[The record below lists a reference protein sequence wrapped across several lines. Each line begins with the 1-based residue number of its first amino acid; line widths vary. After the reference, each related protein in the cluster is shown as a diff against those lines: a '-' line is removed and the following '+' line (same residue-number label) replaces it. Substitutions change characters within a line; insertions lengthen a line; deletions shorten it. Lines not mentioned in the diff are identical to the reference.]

1 MSRKRT
7 TAADVRRILE
17 KGKLSGWELGR
28 LVLQD
33 NVEVDHQRPGILSPA
48 DIKAVQKRVDSLNI
62 KEAADFSKLQNLYR
76 IVTYTIQEGKI
87 QGLEA
92 LDMLHSAISLLRRF
106 QVEDAI
112 RKVMMFALP
121 AIVTEKQLADL
132 KAAERAFKLAELK
145 KLRHVLENIV
155 HELSP
160 DEAVKRWN
168 EPEEGETNFL
178 YLTDF
183 LADSLRP
190 EDRAIV
196 KEAAERLIQLIRE
209 GKIQPVLLPDKA
221 IKKLK
226 KLEQQRDDREAD
238 EETGDAPPE
247 EYATVRARLEKKDL
261 FIRQAYAEGQAQMT
275 KARLSS
281 IISILERIADGSFL
295 QGWGDEED
303 DLLEYAYCTGEE
315 EYRAQV
321 GRWME
326 FVDTYHGDYEPGS
339 SARADGYVQSLAGVA
354 VLLDPQSH
362 QVDDKGHFIDMATR
376 MLADVSGWAGYNK
389 ILKEN
394 GDSLPDNVKRLHQ
407 AARLK
412 IKGFLS
418 IRMIMEAVSAA
429 VGVDFLEDLEEVEQR
444 LDLAVQVYNDHT
456 QPPEQLGK
464 EKHLFSGPAHY
475 LGLPKLKAL
484 KIGKLKPT
492 AQSVQYYKERMAI
505 SLGEGW
511 YETAIKTVEYETDEG
526 SLAEEVATDL
536 TILNA
541 LDEHK
546 KRGGHHGRDK

>member
-106 QVEDAI
+106 QVEDEI

-209 GKIQPVLLPDKA
+209 GKIRPVLLPDKA

>member
-106 QVEDAI
+106 QVEDEI

>member
-106 QVEDAI
+106 QVEDEI

-209 GKIQPVLLPDKA
+209 GKIRPVLLPDKA

-505 SLGEGW
+505 ALGEGW

>member
-48 DIKAVQKRVDSLNI
+48 DIKAVQRRVDSLNI
-62 KEAADFSKLQNLYR
+62 MEAAEFSKLQNLYR

-106 QVEDAI
+106 QVEDEI

-145 KLRHVLENIV
+145 KVRHVLEDIV
-155 HELSP
+155 HELAP
-160 DEAVKRWN
+160 EEAVKRWR
-168 EPEEGETNFL
+168 ETDFMF
-178 YLTDF
+178 LTDF

-209 GKIQPVLLPDKA
+209 GKIQPVLLPEKV

-261 FIRQAYAEGQAQMT
+261 FIRQAYAEGLAQMT
-275 KARLSS
+275 KARRAS
-281 IISILERIADGSFL
+281 ITSILERIADGSFL
-295 QGWGDEED
+295 QGWGDDED
-303 DLLEYAYCTGEE
+303 DLLEYSYCTGEE
-315 EYRAQV
+315 EYQAQV
-321 GRWME
+321 KRWME

-339 SARADGYVQSLAGVA
+339 SARAGGYVQSLAGVA
-354 VLLDPQSH
+354 VLLDPRSD
-362 QVDDKGHFIDMATR
+362 QVDERGHFIDMATR
-376 MLADVSGWAGYNK
+376 MLADVSGWAGYKK

-394 GDSLPDNVKRLHQ
+394 GDSLPDRVKRLHQ

-492 AQSVQYYKERMAI
+492 ARSVQYYKERMAI